1 MIRTLVMI
9 ALLIVP
15 HSVYGQP
22 KGREK
27 EWTEALEGA
36 KKEGKLVVAT
46 SPDPVMREIAA
57 KFKARYGITVEH
69 LAGSSSQ
76 LADRLGT
83 ERRAGIN
90 SVMFFSA
97 VSRRWPIFFTRTRCS
112 IRSSR
117 H

>member
-22 KGREK
+22 KGWEK
-27 EWTEALEGA
+27 EWTDALEGA

-69 LAGSSSQ
+69 LAGSSTQ
-76 LADRLGT
+76 LAARLET
-83 ERRAGIN
+83 ERQAGIN
-90 SVMFFSA
+90 SVDVFLGGVQTVANVLYAQKML
-97 VSRRWPIFFTRTRCS
+97 
-112 IRSSR
+112 
-117 H
+117 